1 MKNKFLFL
9 LFATVCA
16 QSICAQTINRLRI
29 TDNLKVGEE
38 YNMSMMLVNWF
49 GLPQGNSFVDN
60 GVYSGD
66 SLISETSTYTDSL
79 GYTHMKYKQYF
90 NGVLVEGTTVQVHL
104 KDGYIVYANGEYYR
118 CRNIVTQPNVGI
130 DVAVTS
136 ARNYIAAM
144 WHGSLADSAIV
155 VKDVPEVVICH
166 SKQDATDTTLYLCYR
181 MHVMPMNGFV
191 YVNAYNG
198 TLEGYV
204 SATNFS
210 SSIGSAY
217 TRYSGIQPITT
228 FDVNDF
234 LCFGHEYWLYDES
247 RRIHTR
253 NLRNKYYYDYHNT
266 ITEFKDEDDNVWTTI
281 EHQSN
286 KDDGALD
293 AHWGLEQTY
302 DYFLYNHGWRSL
314 DNHGCDINAFVHA
327 KILEGFNASLYPVF
341 TTNNAIYDASD
352 NHLEFGDGSSER
364 DILTSLDIV
373 AHEFAHGIFHHKVNS
388 FYIDTA
394 ETNETNAINEGLSDI
409 WGACVENWA
418 TTGKQTWL
426 IGEDT
431 YFGSGYMRNMANP
444 KAKNHP
450 NTYKGQYWDNPRPE
464 RHKNAGVLNYWFYLL
479 AHGGSGINDNGLQ
492 YNVSGI
498 GMEKAARIV
507 FRAETTYMDCHTNY
521 RDASEYTIRAARELY
536 SGQEI
541 ASTIEA
547 WRAVGLLPD
556 YYTRDNYRDDG
567 SEPLHYVS
575 DGYQD
580 SPDIWLRR
588 NADNGTSHQKARHN
602 STNYVYVNVHNRGLS
617 QTTISWPQWFP
628 QWLQKTDSIE
638 LYVKKASLSID
649 SWPSGWTKIG
659 SAAIP
664 GITSGGIQTVRI
676 DGHFPSVENNYPHN
690 HPYITLGNNVDYAML
705 TRIVS
710 SKDVISY
717 PEVNNTLLNVINNN
731 NISYKNV
738 VVSSAMFFD
747 DIFEQIAI
755 LDIDNAEGPRYRTNI
770 HLTSPHNNDGTQ
782 LFKEA
787 EIRLVFER
795 QLLELWRNFGAEFV
809 GLKPIDDTTF
819 LVTSPNAAINGATIP
834 ENYYGYMRMQ
844 TNFLTHEYT
853 DKFSYEYHVSEFDT
867 QDESVMGSATI
878 MVYKNPRDVLFDA
891 KTGGDLRV
899 KKNTNALL
907 SAESINEDAVYNW
920 YNANGE
926 FVGSGDT
933 LSVNV
938 TETSKYK
945 LEVIAKADGYKDYDS
960 IFVIATYG
968 SIESIA
974 PNPANMQTIVTYDLS
989 EEVMSAT
996 IVIANATGQVLY
1008 SAPLDVT
1015 QTAHTVN
1022 LQAIPTGQYTVRIES
1037 QGSPLDSKTLIVY

>member
-1 MKNKFLFL
+1 MKNKLF
-9 LFATVCA
+9 FFMIVIAVSIIQSANA
-16 QSICAQTINRLRI
+16 QNLKRLRI
-29 TDNLKVGEE
+29 TDEIKVNKANDIPSLLCEYCNLPKG
-38 YNMSMMLVNWF
+38 NM
-49 GLPQGNSFVDN
+49 FVDLES
-60 GVYSGD
+60 YRGD
-66 SLISETSTYTDSL
+66 TLSNAPFTRTDSL
-79 GYTHMKYKQYF
+79 GYTHIRYKQYF
-90 NGVLVEGTTVQVHL
+90 DGIPIESTSMQVHI
-104 KDGYIVYANGEYYR
+104 KNANIVYANGEFYQCDNINVQPQVSSNDAKDIAHSYVSALMKR
-118 CRNIVTQPNVGI
+118 KVEDSCIVIDGEPELIICRN
-130 DVAVTS
+130 
-136 ARNYIAAM
+136 
-144 WHGSLADSAIV
+144 
-155 VKDVPEVVICH
+155 
-166 SKQDATDTTLYLCYR
+166 KQDVSDSVLYLCYR
-181 MHVMPMNGFV
+181 M
-191 YVNAYNG
+191 
-198 TLEGYV
+198 YV
-204 SATNFS
+204 SPLNYCVYINAINGEPMGHISTITFS
-210 SSIGSAY
+210 GGTAH
-217 TRYSGIQPITT
+217 TRYSGIHPITT
-228 FDVNDF
+228 KWGYDF
-234 LCFGHEYWLYDES
+234 LFFGIEYYLNNENLN
-247 RRIHTR
+247 IHTID
-253 NLRNKYYYDYHNT
+253 LRNSFYPFSNGGY
-266 ITEFKDEDDNVWTTI
+266 EFIDDDDNDWTAS
-281 EHQSN
+281 EFHNSDKN
-286 KDDGALD
+286 DGALD

-302 DYFLYNHGWRSL
+302 KYFLQNHGWQSM
-314 DNHGCDINAFVHA
+314 DNHGCNIKAYVHA
-327 KILEGFNASLYPVF
+327 KILVDIDESGHYIYTTDNAAYYPK
-341 TTNNAIYDASD
+341 D
-352 NHLEFGDGSSER
+352 NRLEFGDGGDIR
-364 DILTSLDIV
+364 DIHTSIDIV
-373 AHEFAHGIFHHKVNS
+373 AHEFAHGIFHSLVNS
-388 FYIDTA
+388 LEIDDA
-394 ETNETNAINEGLSDI
+394 ESNETKAINEGLGDI

-418 TTGKQTWL
+418 TTNKQTWL
-426 IGEDT
+426 IGEDI
-431 YFGSGYMRNMANP
+431 YYGNGSIRDMSNP
-444 KAKNHP
+444 KSKSHP
-450 NTYKGQYWDNPRPE
+450 NTYKGDYWYENPDCHLR
-464 RHKNAGVLNYWFYLL
+464 AGVLDYWFYLL
-479 AHGGSGINDNGLQ
+479 ANGGSGINDNG
-492 YNVSGI
+492 YCYHVAGI
-498 GMEKAARIV
+498 GIEKAAQIV
-507 FRAETTYMDCHTNY
+507 FRAESSYMTCNTTYN
-521 RDASEYTIRAARELY
+521 DACEYTIRSAQELY
-536 SGQEI
+536 DGSEV

-664 GITSGGIQTVRI
+664 GITSGGIQTVCI

-710 SKDVISY
+710 SKDVILY

-1015 QTAHTVN
+1015 QTTHTVN

-1037 QGSPLDSKTLIVY
+1037 QGSPLDAKTLIVY